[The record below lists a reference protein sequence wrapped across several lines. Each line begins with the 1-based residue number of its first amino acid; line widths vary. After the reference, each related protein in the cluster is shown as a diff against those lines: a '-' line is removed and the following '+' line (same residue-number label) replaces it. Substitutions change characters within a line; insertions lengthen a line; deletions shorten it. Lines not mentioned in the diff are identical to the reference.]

1 MSTHSIGNGYEIG
14 RREGAIFIS
23 TSHQANYRSRRCSEV
38 ELTHEGKP
46 NLFATLGLMLIYA
59 HRGASADF
67 PELTLAAYEGAV
79 AQGADGFECDVR
91 LTKDGV
97 PVLWHNATMLER
109 AANRGLIAE
118 MTYKEVSRAYPQVLT
133 LQEFLEFAVKNR
145 KGVLIETKHP
155 VLSGNRIEEVVIETL
170 HATKGIEKIDVSVMS
185 FSWLAIEK
193 VKRLDRT
200 VSTTFLMHKQTPWF
214 QAKLSSAKTIG
225 PGINELR
232 EEPIR
237 AERIK
242 STGRSLN
249 VWTVDE
255 DADIKLCEKLGVDIL
270 ITNKPSH
277 AREVLGYP

>member
-1 MSTHSIGNGYEIG
+1 
-14 RREGAIFIS
+14 
-23 TSHQANYRSRRCSEV
+23 V
-38 ELTHEGKP
+38 GKP

-91 LTKDGV
+91 LTKDEV

-109 AANRGLIAE
+109 AANPGLIAE
-118 MTYKEVSRAYPQVLT
+118 MTYKEVSRAYPQILT
-133 LQEFLEFAVKNR
+133 LDEFLAFAIKSK

-155 VLSGNRIEEVVIETL
+155 VLSGNRIEEVVVRKL
-170 HATKGIEKIDVSVMS
+170 HEIKGIEKIDISVMS

-193 VKRLDRT
+193 MKRLDRT
-200 VSTTFLMHKQTPWF
+200 IPTTFLMHKKTPWF
-214 QAKLSSAKTIG
+214 QAKLSSAKSIG

-237 AERIK
+237 GKRIK
-242 STGRSLN
+242 ELGRSLN
-249 VWTVDE
+249 VWTVDA
-255 DADIKLCEKLGVDIL
+255 DADIKLCAQVGVDIL
-270 ITNKPSH
+270 ITNKPAH
-277 AREVLGYP
+277 AREVLRYP

>member
-1 MSTHSIGNGYEIG
+1 
-14 RREGAIFIS
+14 
-23 TSHQANYRSRRCSEV
+23 
-38 ELTHEGKP
+38 
-46 NLFATLGLMLIYA
+46 MLIYA

-91 LTKDGV
+91 LTKDEV

-109 AANRGLIAE
+109 AANKGLISE
-118 MTYKEVSRAYPQVLT
+118 MTYKEVSRAYPQVLI
-133 LQEFLEFAVKNR
+133 LQEFLAFAVKSK

-155 VLSGNRIEEVVIETL
+155 VISGNRIEEVVVETL

-185 FSWLAIEK
+185 FSWLAVEK
-193 VKRLDRT
+193 MKRLDRT
-200 VSTTFLMHKQTPWF
+200 IPTTFLMHKNTPWF
-214 QAKLSSAKTIG
+214 QAKLSSAQTIG

-237 AERIK
+237 AEQIK
-242 STGRSLN
+242 SLGRSLN
-249 VWTVDE
+249 VWTVDD
-255 DADIKLCEKLGVDIL
+255 DADIKLCAELGVDIL

-277 AREVLGYP
+277 AREVLRYP

>member
-1 MSTHSIGNGYEIG
+1 M
-14 RREGAIFIS
+14 
-23 TSHQANYRSRRCSEV
+23 
-38 ELTHEGKP
+38 GKP

-91 LTKDGV
+91 LTKDEV
-97 PVLWHNATMLER
+97 PVLWHDATMLAR

-118 MTYKEVSRAYPQVLT
+118 MTYKEVSRAYPQILT
-133 LQEFLEFAVKNR
+133 LDEFLAFAVKSK

-155 VLSGNRIEEVVIETL
+155 VLSGNRIEEVVVEKLTT
-170 HATKGIEKIDVSVMS
+170 TKGIEKIDVSVMS
-185 FSWLAIEK
+185 FSWFAIEK
-193 VKRLDRT
+193 MKRLDRT
-200 VSTTFLMHKQTPWF
+200 IPTTFLMHKNTPWF

-237 AERIK
+237 AQRIK
-242 STGRSLN
+242 ELGRSLN
-249 VWTVDE
+249 VWTVDD
-255 DADIKLCEKLGVDIL
+255 DADIKLCASIGVDIL
-270 ITNKPSH
+270 ITNKPAH
-277 AREVLGYP
+277 AREVLRYP

>member
-1 MSTHSIGNGYEIG
+1 
-14 RREGAIFIS
+14 
-23 TSHQANYRSRRCSEV
+23 
-38 ELTHEGKP
+38 
-46 NLFATLGLMLIYA
+46 MLIYA
-59 HRGASADF
+59 HRGASAEF

-91 LTKDGV
+91 LTKDEV

-118 MTYKEVSRAYPQVLT
+118 MTYKEVSRAYTQVLT
-133 LQEFLEFAVKNR
+133 LSELLSFAVKTK
-145 KGVLIETKHP
+145 KGLLIETKHP
-155 VLSGNRIEEVVIETL
+155 VISGNRIEEIVVETL

-193 VKRLDRT
+193 MKRLDRT
-200 VSTTFLMHKQTPWF
+200 IPTTFLMHKNTPWF

-225 PGINELR
+225 PGISELR

-242 STGRSLN
+242 KLGRSIN
-249 VWTVDE
+249 VWTVDTE
-255 DADIKLCEKLGVDIL
+255 ADIKLCAELGVDIL

-277 AREVLGYP
+277 AREVLRYP

>member
-1 MSTHSIGNGYEIG
+1 
-14 RREGAIFIS
+14 
-23 TSHQANYRSRRCSEV
+23 
-38 ELTHEGKP
+38 
-46 NLFATLGLMLIYA
+46 MLIYA

-91 LTKDGV
+91 LTKDEV

-109 AANRGLIAE
+109 AANKGLISE
-118 MTYKEVSRAYPQVLT
+118 MTYKEVSRAYPQVLI
-133 LQEFLEFAVKNR
+133 LQEFLAFAVKSK

-155 VLSGNRIEEVVIETL
+155 VISGNRIEEVVVETL

-185 FSWLAIEK
+185 FSWLAVEK
-193 VKRLDRT
+193 MKRLDRT
-200 VSTTFLMHKQTPWF
+200 IPTTFLMHKNTPWF
-214 QAKLSSAKTIG
+214 QAKLSSAQTIG

-237 AERIK
+237 AEQIK
-242 STGRSLN
+242 SLGRSLN
-249 VWTVDE
+249 VWTVDD
-255 DADIKLCEKLGVDIL
+255 DADIKLCAEVGVDIL

-277 AREVLGYP
+277 AREVLRYP

>member
-1 MSTHSIGNGYEIG
+1 
-14 RREGAIFIS
+14 
-23 TSHQANYRSRRCSEV
+23 
-38 ELTHEGKP
+38 
-46 NLFATLGLMLIYA
+46 
-59 HRGASADF
+59 
-67 PELTLAAYEGAV
+67 
-79 AQGADGFECDVR
+79 
-91 LTKDGV
+91 
-97 PVLWHNATMLER
+97 
-109 AANRGLIAE
+109 

-133 LQEFLEFAVKNR
+133 LDEFLAFAVKKK

-155 VLSGNRIEEVVIETL
+155 VISGNRIEEVVVETL

-193 VKRLDRT
+193 MKRLDRT
-200 VSTTFLMHKQTPWF
+200 IPTTFLMHKKTPWF
-214 QAKLSSAKTIG
+214 QAKLSSASTIG

-249 VWTVDE
+249 VWTVDD

-277 AREVLGYP
+277 AREVLRYP